1 MTKQERAAC
10 SKIYILLKEYEEHKE
25 HSYSHGD
32 NEKAEMYRVFM
43 NDLKA
48 VYNLLAGYVSNL
60 LLTDEER
67 KYLGNVIKPFR
78 DNVLCIQKS
87 RYNGNEY
94 IAIYYTEIENDECI
108 NCVNLPAFRP
118 GKHFSVLEIEKNYTV
133 EELGL

>member
-10 SKIYILLKEYEEHKE
+10 SKIYLLLNEYEERKE
-25 HSYSHGD
+25 NSYSCGED
-32 NEKAEMYRVFM
+32 EKAEMYRVFM

-48 VYNLLAGYVSNL
+48 VYNLLSGYVSNL

-78 DNVLCIQKS
+78 DNVLCINKS
-87 RYNGNEY
+87 MFRDSEY
-94 IAIYYTEIENDECI
+94 ISINYTDTENDDCV
-108 NCVNLPAFRP
+108 NCVCLPAFRP
-118 GKHFSVLEIEKNYTV
+118 GKYFSVLERGKNYTI